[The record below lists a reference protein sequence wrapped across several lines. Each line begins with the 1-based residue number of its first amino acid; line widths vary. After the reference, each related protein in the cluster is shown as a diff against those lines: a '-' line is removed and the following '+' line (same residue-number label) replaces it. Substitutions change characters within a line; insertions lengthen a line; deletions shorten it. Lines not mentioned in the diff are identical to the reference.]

1 MITLPA
7 GARVLLASRPVDFRK
22 GAHALAALAA
32 VDERLVRVVEMR
44 FFVGLEM
51 AEIAAAL
58 GVAKRTVE
66 RDWEKARSFLYS
78 AMKSG

>member
-66 RDWEKARSFLYS
+66 RDWEKARSSLYS